1 LQFQSQLPSAK
12 LNRNIYIT
20 NDIGSLL
27 QWLQLSY
34 QAIYGQQLCS
44 NIAMI
49 LNSFCVLMGTV
60 HDSGAAI
67 ADSAAVQQ
75 GKYNNLEG
83 SKVVSTYDLRLPL

>member
-1 LQFQSQLPSAK
+1 
-12 LNRNIYIT
+12 
-20 NDIGSLL
+20 
-27 QWLQLSY
+27 
-34 QAIYGQQLCS
+34 
-44 NIAMI
+44 MI